1 MGGTIAAPTDAEL
14 GADIEST
21 APPENAAPA
30 AEASASEG
38 QQEPQEQ
45 EQDKRQRFVP
55 HEALHEAR
63 TREREA
69 REEARAARQ
78 VMERLMALQE
88 RQTQPQ
94 GKPDTAAIPDLETD
108 PVGHF
113 KAKYEALEK
122 SVQQVQQ
129 PFQQQAQRQQF
140 LTAYASRANEFKAE
154 TPDFDAAYSHAQ
166 GALANLAGFYGIS
179 PADAEMQ
186 LAEAAMRQGKN
197 PGQAIY
203 EFAKANGYTGKQAT
217 PGQKVAPDLTA
228 VARGQE
234 AARGKGGQPSAGG
247 ELTVEALAK
256 MSFKEIAKIP
266 AEKLDRLMGA
276 R

>member
-1 MGGTIAAPTDAEL
+1 MGGAIAAPTDAEL
-14 GADIEST
+14 GAEIET
-21 APPENAAPA
+21 AAPPEAAAPE
-30 AEASASEG
+30 AEASAPEG
-38 QQEPQEQ
+38 QQEQPQEQ
-45 EQDKRQRFVP
+45 EQEKRQRFVP

-69 REEARAARQ
+69 REEAKAARQ
-78 VMERLMALQE
+78 VLERLVAIQE
-88 RQTQPQ
+88 RQAQPQ
-94 GKPDTAAIPDLETD
+94 GKADAPAIPDLETD

-113 KAKYEALEK
+113 KAKYEALERT
-122 SVQQVQQ
+122 VQQVQQ
-129 PFQQQAQRQQF
+129 PFQRQQF
-140 LTAYASRANEFKAE
+140 IAAYASKASEFKAE
-154 TPDFDAAYSHAQ
+154 APDFDAAYAHAQ
-166 GALANLAGFYGIS
+166 GALSKLAGFYGIT
-179 PADAEMQ
+179 PADAEIQ

-203 EFAKANGYTGKQAT
+203 EFAKANGYTGPKAA
-217 PGQKVAPDLTA
+217 PEQKAAPDLSA

-234 AARGKGGQPSAGG
+234 AARGRGGLPSAGG

-266 AEKLDRLMGA
+266 SEKLDRIMGA